1 MPAFRIGIGAVPC
14 GAALRCVYRAT
25 AGPLPFMRR
34 LRWLILGVSILALM
48 VVAAPF
54 LVPLKQFTPQLSE
67 LISMRLGHPVALSDL
82 RLSLWPT
89 PGATVQGVRIG
100 KASDILVEDVHLT
113 LAPLS
118 LLDDVPVIEE
128 IHARRVKVTEAGLD
142 IVLGL
147 ARRDAAAGV
156 PQAARSS
163 NVQIERVVLEEVELT
178 HRTLQLKPFDVEL
191 RLGPG
196 NALRQATF
204 LVRDKTFR
212 LVMTPRGAGEIALD
226 VQAKRWKVPVKT
238 LGLTFESFAAQ
249 GVLHGRRLSL
259 KPVRAALYGGR
270 VAGEASLDWSARWDL
285 RTALDIR
292 GVDVAQLQH
301 ALRRPVKLSG
311 RLSAQAMLH
320 SRAKTPAALA
330 DALALDA
337 PFRVDHGAF
346 GGMDL
351 SKVAIASGDETT
363 SGGETGFE
371 EFTGKLSVRGRMRR
385 VDEFCA
391 RSSTLVAGGNVQV
404 DARERLSGRL
414 DVSIANTS
422 GLIRVPVRLSGTSS
436 DPVATP
442 SRMMSVGAIIGTLLL
457 PGVGTAIGA
466 SAANL
471 LEGQVGCS

>member
-1 MPAFRIGIGAVPC
+1 
-14 GAALRCVYRAT
+14 
-25 AGPLPFMRR
+25 MRR
-34 LRWLILGVSILALM
+34 LRRLILGASILALM
-48 VVAAPF
+48 AVAAPF
-54 LVPLKQFTPQLSE
+54 LVPLNRFTPQLSE
-67 LISMRLGHPVALSDL
+67 LISMRLGHPVVLTDL

-100 KASDILVEDVHLT
+100 KASDILAEDVHLA

-118 LLDDVPVIEE
+118 LLDDQPVIGE
-128 IHARRVKVTEAGLD
+128 IHARKVRATEAGLD

-147 ARRDAAAGV
+147 ARRDAAAPA
-156 PQAARSS
+156 PQATRSS
-163 NVQIERVVLEEVELT
+163 GARIERVVLEEVELA
-178 HRTLQLKPFDVEL
+178 HRTLQLEPFDVEL
-191 RLGPG
+191 RFGPG
-196 NALRQATF
+196 NALRQAIF
-204 LVRDKTFR
+204 RARDDTFR
-212 LVMTPRGAGEIALD
+212 LVMAPRGAGKIALD
-226 VQAKRWKVPVKT
+226 VQAKRWAVPVKG
-238 LGLTFESFAAQ
+238 LGLRFESFAAQ

-259 KPVRAALYGGR
+259 KPMRAALYGGR
-270 VAGEASLDWSARWDL
+270 VTGEASLDWNARWDL

-320 SRAKTPAALA
+320 SRAKTAAELA

-337 PFRVDHGAF
+337 PFRIEHGAF

-351 SKVAIASGDETT
+351 SKVATASGNEVTG
-363 SGGETGFE
+363 GGETRFE
-371 EFTGKLSVRGRMRR
+371 KFTGKLRVRGRMRQ

-391 RSSTLVAGGNVQV
+391 RSSSLVAGGNVQV

-422 GLIRVPVRLSGTSS
+422 GLIRVPVRLSGTST

-442 SRMMSVGAIIGTLLL
+442 SRVMSVGAIIGTLLL
-457 PGVGTAIGA
+457 PGVGTALGA

-471 LEGQVGCS
+471 LEGRVGCS